1 MKIYK
6 TIFFSSD
13 NKQYKSEGTF
23 GIALIGIE
31 STKAY
36 EIIIYKDKQ
45 NIITRAKLAQTFHLT
60 RNNIALSFYDESK
73 QGLLIRFTGDTDLQ
87 EFASEL
93 EKVGAKVIESIP
105 TNTSKTNVEKPVK
118 KDEHEEKDSEIH
130 SDSSG
135 AAIKANILSRMAKM
149 GQQILPA
156 STIKNSVSDLSD
168 SDSESSNKT
177 QKTSRKSKRPIPDN
191 FPPKHPEK
199 PNTLQP
205 GSVATLSVEPVQNNN
220 TSVVP
225 SKNFM
230 PHIQTYSA
238 ISPSLDPF
246 NILLSENRTQNTEIR
261 MNLSQMS
268 SKMDEI
274 LWKINHSETSA
285 SEEKL
290 LKAKIMALELKVG
303 NLTKELQE
311 SIETNVDLERKIMEL
326 KAKPTDKNCDS
337 SLLLLERNKELEELK
352 GELKIKES
360 AIAKLE
366 NEKIDFERFTNNFET
381 IFVNSDAVSLKDF
394 ETFYDENKSNTLFLK
409 SIYTSMLKT
418 ISEERNEIKSL
429 ENSNT
434 TARDEQNVNQA
445 KINSVNGKIESVMQ
459 ELYDNI
465 LTYYDEE
472 HSSIPKDYITKMLP
486 KNIKAA
492 TNYIKQECVKEFS
505 NNSSNSNIKNASSKL
520 QTKVSEFSD

>member
-1 MKIYK
+1 
-6 TIFFSSD
+6 
-13 NKQYKSEGTF
+13 
-23 GIALIGIE
+23 
-31 STKAY
+31 
-36 EIIIYKDKQ
+36 
-45 NIITRAKLAQTFHLT
+45 
-60 RNNIALSFYDESK
+60 
-73 QGLLIRFTGDTDLQ
+73 
-87 EFASEL
+87 
-93 EKVGAKVIESIP
+93 
-105 TNTSKTNVEKPVK
+105 
-118 KDEHEEKDSEIH
+118 
-130 SDSSG
+130 
-135 AAIKANILSRMAKM
+135 
-149 GQQILPA
+149 
-156 STIKNSVSDLSD
+156 
-168 SDSESSNKT
+168 
-177 QKTSRKSKRPIPDN
+177 
-191 FPPKHPEK
+191 
-199 PNTLQP
+199 
-205 GSVATLSVEPVQNNN
+205 
-220 TSVVP
+220 
-225 SKNFM
+225 
-230 PHIQTYSA
+230 
-238 ISPSLDPF
+238 
-246 NILLSENRTQNTEIR
+246 
-261 MNLSQMS
+261 
-268 SKMDEI
+268 
-274 LWKINHSETSA
+274 
-285 SEEKL
+285 
-290 LKAKIMALELKVG
+290 MALELKVG